1 MAVGVLALQGDVRE
15 HLHALAAI
23 DEPARPVRTAAQ
35 LETVDALIIPGGE
48 STTII
53 NLLHAFEMT
62 DRLTE
67 RLAGGMP
74 VWGTCAGMIVLAQ
87 EVLDPRPEPLRLLDI
102 SVRRNAYGRQVA
114 SFEAHLDVEELGAPP
129 FCGVFIRAPAVER
142 VGLGAR
148 QPTPVPRGPPA
159 PAVERVGLGV
169 QVLAALPDGRPVAVR
184 RGSMLATSFH
194 PELTGDHRFHRY
206 FCAFRRDCE
215 RPASR
220 AAQGGRAPQTPSG
233 IRGRPAESRLR

>member
-23 DEPARPVRTAAQ
+23 DELARPVRTAAQ
-35 LETVDALIIPGGE
+35 LEAVDALIIPGGE

-53 NLLHAFEMT
+53 NLLHAFELT

-142 VGLGAR
+142 VG
-148 QPTPVPRGPPA
+148 P
-159 PAVERVGLGV
+159 GV

-194 PELTGDHRFHRY
+194 PELTGDLRFHRY

-233 IRGRPAESRLR
+233 FRERPAESRLR